1 MKRWSIA
8 VAAAGFLAVCVAI
21 PAQAAEWCMHDP
33 AINIRTTPGDSF
45 TVYVTEGV
53 QGLQHEP
60 ALASARATYRTRTA
74 SKSSVVVVIYDYI
87 PSDAS
92 GTFATM
98 MVVSSKPFGGGVVYG
113 SAYGASGTPMSVTFW
128 VNPEK
133 IKG

>member
-8 VAAAGFLAVCVAI
+8 AAAAGFLAVCVAI
-21 PAQAAEWCMHDP
+21 PAQAAEWCVHDP
-33 AINIRTTPGDSF
+33 AISIHTSSGPSF

-53 QGLQHEP
+53 QGLQHQP
-60 ALASARATYRTRTA
+60 ALALAKATYRARGA
-74 SKSSVVVVIYDYI
+74 GENSVVVTIYDYI

-98 MVVSSKPFGGGVVYG
+98 MVVSSKPFGAGVVYG
-113 SAYGASGTPMSVTFW
+113 SSYGTSGSTMSVVFW

-133 IKG
+133 VKG